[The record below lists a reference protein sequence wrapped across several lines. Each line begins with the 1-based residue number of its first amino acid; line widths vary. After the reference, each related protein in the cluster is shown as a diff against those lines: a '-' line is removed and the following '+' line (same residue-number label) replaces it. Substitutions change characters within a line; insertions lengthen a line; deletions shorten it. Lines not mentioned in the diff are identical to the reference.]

1 MKKILVTLIVLTMGL
16 TVMLTGCG
24 SKGETPDQAVTNALK
39 AVKTLDKENIEKYL
53 SYDQL
58 TNYTE
63 DEENALESEELLK
76 QFFAKLDYKIVSSN
90 VEENIATVKTEI
102 TNIDLKN
109 VIGEYVKRAMA
120 IVFENAFKPEGE
132 QLTEEA
138 IQEQGIQILNDILK
152 ESQDKTVTNTV
163 DIKLTKNEDGWKI
176 TMDET
181 LQSALTGGLTDAIK
195 DMGNIGE

>member
-1 MKKILVTLIVLTMGL
+1 
-16 TVMLTGCG
+16 
-24 SKGETPDQAVTNALK
+24 
-39 AVKTLDKENIEKYL
+39 
-53 SYDQL
+53 
-58 TNYTE
+58 
-63 DEENALESEELLK
+63 LESEELLK